1 MEQVRIFI
9 GMGGVAAVTLVL
21 LVMQLHMDGYAV
33 LAA

>member
-9 GMGGVAAVTLVL
+9 GMAGVTAVTLVL

-33 LAA
+33 LTA